1 MLFKPP
7 QLFNVKNDYFNLNQ
21 FEMVGIWFGVIPQSV
36 FSQLCVYVLYAFLW
50 FAPKYVRLWLKYI
63 KRLLYRLYV
72 CFYTFFYIYFFCV
85 VDSLSTANTLSFS
98 FSLASSLCPLHF
110 LSWRWNVDFKILC
123 FFHSLHE
130 KFISVNFFF
139 HFILHASVSL
149 SHFSCLLIIRTMN
162 FSNFFFR
169 TTVLLHRSTVWKYLQ
184 VFPSNFI
191 RNVNACAVHYKL
203 SEIIQCD
210 MTSILIKWIYN

>member
-1 MLFKPP
+1 MRSRKGATLLSLQLPLPSPLLFERP

-21 FEMVGIWFGVIPQSV
+21 FEMVGIWFGVIRQSV

-72 CFYTFFYIYFFCV
+72 CFYTFFYILFFCV
-85 VDSLSTANTLSFS
+85 VDSLSTANTSSFS

-139 HFILHASVSL
+139 FHFILHASVSL

-162 FSNFFFR
+162 FSNFFFAPQF
-169 TTVLLHRSTVWKYLQ
+169 Y
-184 VFPSNFI
+184 FI
-191 RNVNACAVHYKL
+191 VQPFENIYKFFHQI
-203 SEIIQCD
+203 SFE
-210 MTSILIKWIYN
+210 M